1 MVRIALVTGGT
12 RGIGRAIAIA
22 LKADGCDVAA
32 VYRGNDE
39 AAKQLET
46 DQGIRTYKW
55 DVGDFDA
62 CASGIAQVEREV
74 GPIDILINNAGIT
87 SDVSLHHMTREQWQR
102 VIDVNLGSMFNM
114 CRPIIEGMRERNFGR
129 IINISSINGQKG
141 QFGQVNYAAT
151 KAGIL
156 GFTRALALEGARK
169 NVTVNA
175 IAPGYCDTDM
185 VSAVAPDVLKAIIAG
200 IPVGRL
206 GVPSDVARTAV
217 FLAKDDAG
225 FITGATFSVNGGQY
239 LS

>member
-1 MVRIALVTGGT
+1 MARIALVTGGT

-39 AAKQLET
+39 AAKQLQT
-46 DQGIRTYKW
+46 DHGIGAYRW

-62 CASGIAQVEREV
+62 CASGVAQVEREV
-74 GPIDILINNAGIT
+74 GPIDILVNNAGIT
-87 SDVSLHHMTREQWQR
+87 SDVALHHMTRDQWQR

-129 IINISSINGQKG
+129 IINISSVNGQKG
-141 QFGQVNYAAT
+141 QLGQANYAAT
-151 KAGIL
+151 KAGVL

-169 NVTVNA
+169 NITVNA

-185 VSAVAPDVLKAIIAG
+185 VSAVPPDVLKTIIAG

-206 GVPSDVARTAV
+206 GAPSDVARMAV
-217 FLAKDDAG
+217 FLAKDEAG

>member
-1 MVRIALVTGGT
+1 VARIALVSGGT
-12 RGIGRAIAIA
+12 RGLGRAIALA
-22 LKADGCDVAA
+22 LQADACSVAA

-39 AAKQLET
+39 AAARLQS
-46 DQGIRTYKW
+46 DHGIRTYKW
-55 DVGDFDA
+55 DVADFDA
-62 CASGIAQVEREV
+62 CRLGIAQVEREV
-74 GPIDILINNAGIT
+74 GSIDILVNNAGIT
-87 SDVSLHHMTREQWQR
+87 SDVSLHHMTREQWQS

-114 CRPIIEGMRERNFGR
+114 CRHVIEGMRERSFGR

-141 QFGQVNYAAT
+141 QVGQVNYAAT

-175 IAPGYCDTDM
+175 IAPGYCDTEM
-185 VSAVAPDVLKAIIAG
+185 VSTVPPDVLTTIIAG

-206 GVPSDVARTAV
+206 GAPLDVGRMVV
-217 FLAKDDAG
+217 FLAKDEAG

-239 LS
+239 MC